1 MPLAGFPKGNI
12 GLPFDPALGLGAI
25 DIDAEDEGRIR
36 AIRNI
41 YGGSSWVRV
50 GKKSKPSLLRTSRP
64 GSRETESQA
73 AGTTGIGPVL
83 LGAEECQSPAVKERK
98 RCRMHG
104 ETNPG
109 APKGNRNARK
119 HGGRSAEAMQM
130 ARYLR
135 EIMRIIDRAK
145 GQFS

>member
-83 LGAEECQSPAVKERK
+83 LGADPIRYGVPIPSSE
-98 RCRMHG
+98 G
-104 ETNPG
+104 
-109 APKGNRNARK
+109 
-119 HGGRSAEAMQM
+119 AEALPD
-130 ARYLR
+130 ARR
-135 EIMRIIDRAK
+135 NKSGCAK
-145 GQFS
+145 GE